1 MVVSITALEP
11 HFEKHCLKLFS
22 LFFCVC
28 IIFIYCYAKVICFT
42 WRWFFVITKLNL
54 FWELF
59 ISIFQC
65 ILKWIIA
72 STKILHQ
79 MDWISTI
86 AVLQKVVHSLS
97 YPSKIFD
104 QRNGSYPTSKKFF
117 STKNESKCTQTSQ
130 SVNLDG
136 HCEFIFFLENDF
148 YYGIQDCDLCF
159 VLFFFI

>member
-1 MVVSITALEP
+1 
-11 HFEKHCLKLFS
+11 
-22 LFFCVC
+22 
-28 IIFIYCYAKVICFT
+28 
-42 WRWFFVITKLNL
+42 
-54 FWELF
+54 
-59 ISIFQC
+59 
-65 ILKWIIA
+65 
-72 STKILHQ
+72 

-104 QRNGSYPTSKKFF
+104 QRNGSCPTSKKIF

-159 VLFFFI
+159 VLFFIYISLLIFKKQPKLLQASLKNYMAKIIFSCNLVWSNLRFYILFCLITIFNIKVFSTNCICWKWLFVYISL